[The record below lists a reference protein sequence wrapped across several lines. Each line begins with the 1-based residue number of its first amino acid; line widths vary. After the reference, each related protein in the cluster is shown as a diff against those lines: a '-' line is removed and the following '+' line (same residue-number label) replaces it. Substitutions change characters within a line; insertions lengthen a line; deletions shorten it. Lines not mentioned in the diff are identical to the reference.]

1 MKKEM
6 KGLKKKKECV
16 ADLIDLK
23 RRRNMPIK
31 ASVKKKNNCK
41 KGGKKVTKMKV
52 LIEKDVCERERKNED
67 RKGRKVTT
75 KRW

>member
-1 MKKEM
+1 
-6 KGLKKKKECV
+6 
-16 ADLIDLK
+16 
-23 RRRNMPIK
+23 MPIK